1 MPEGGAGGVNV
12 IPCRALIMLVSR
24 TDAVETAVE
33 ALGPEVVG
41 IISSQDFLGP
51 VARTCEDL
59 ESRVMFRYRLVDS
72 PMEIHDSFE
81 RFEHLLSELESLGYA
96 AQDIVLDA
104 SGGTTPMRLGA
115 ALAAMTRGIRMVH
128 QRVVQHYSA
137 GDWVV
142 DKDRPR
148 EVVPMDNPLESSGL
162 LREGQAVE
170 LFNRR
175 DYGAAALV
183 FEDVARKVTGV
194 EREHYYGG
202 LVFLAEGYG
211 AWDVADYGT
220 ALARLKLAVEALH
233 VGFAEDSLS
242 ERAKEITDRI
252 KAHLAFLGKA
262 QGNKPSVEN
271 VVDMVENARRRI
283 LDQRRYDDG
292 VARLYRAVEMWHQ
305 WRLLKRHSV
314 STKGVGWAKVPED
327 ARTRFLEAS
336 SLAELP
342 EDLDLTRARAL
353 DRILN
358 AEAAE
363 DDNVFRDLL
372 QKRNNSILAHGLKP
386 VGEGPAKR
394 FLEYVDAMVDRADVR
409 ASAEHSRLRE
419 L

>member
-1 MPEGGAGGVNV
+1 MTV
-12 IPCRALIMLVSR
+12 IPCKALIMLVSR
-24 TDAVETAVE
+24 TDAVGTAVE
-33 ALGPEVVG
+33 ALSPEVVG

-51 VARTCEDL
+51 VARASEDL
-59 ESRVMFRYRLVDS
+59 EARVVFRYRLVDS

-81 RFEHLLSELESLGYA
+81 RFEHLFSELEGLGYS
-96 AQDIVLDA
+96 AQDVVLDA

-128 QRVVQHYSA
+128 QRVVQHYVA
-137 GDWVV
+137 GDWKV
-142 DKDRPR
+142 DEKRPR

-183 FEDVARKVTGV
+183 FGDVAEKVAGV
-194 EREHYYGG
+194 ERQHYYGG

-220 ALARLKLAVEALH
+220 ALSKLKLAREELS
-233 VGFAEDSLS
+233 VGFAEAALA
-242 ERAKEITDRI
+242 ERAKEIADRI
-252 KAHLAFLGKA
+252 KAHFAFLSKA
-262 QGNKPSVEN
+262 QGDKPSVEN

-283 LDQRRYDDG
+283 ADQRRYDDG

-314 STKGVGWAKVPED
+314 STKVVRWQEIPED
-327 ARTRFLEAS
+327 ARVRFLETS
-336 SLAELP
+336 GLTQLP

-353 DRILN
+353 DQILN
-358 AEAAE
+358 GEAME

-386 VGEGPAKR
+386 VGEGPAKK
-394 FLEYVDAMVDRADVR
+394 FLEYVDAMINRPEVR
-409 ASAEHSRLRE
+409 DSAEHSRLRE

>member
-1 MPEGGAGGVNV
+1 MTV
-12 IPCRALIMLVSR
+12 IPCKALIMLVSR
-24 TDAVETAVE
+24 TDAVRTAVE
-33 ALGPEVVG
+33 ALEPEVVG
-41 IISSQDFLGP
+41 IISSQDFLAP

-59 ESRVMFRYRLVDS
+59 EARVVFRYRLVDS

-81 RFEHLLSELESLGYA
+81 RFEHLFSELEGLGYSTEEV
-96 AQDIVLDA
+96 VLDA

-115 ALAAMTRGIRMVH
+115 ALAAMQRGIRMVH
-128 QRVVQHYSA
+128 QRVVQHYVA
-137 GDWVV
+137 GDWKV

-175 DYGAAALV
+175 DYAAAALV
-183 FEDVARKVTGV
+183 FGDVARKVAGV

-220 ALARLKLAVEALH
+220 ALSKLKLAREELS
-233 VGFAEDSLS
+233 VGFAEAALA
-242 ERAKEITDRI
+242 ERAKEIADRI
-252 KAHLAFLGKA
+252 KAHFAFLGKA
-262 QGNKPSVEN
+262 QGDKLSVEN

-283 LDQRRYDDG
+283 ADQRRYDDG

-314 STKGVGWAKVPED
+314 STKRVRWQELPED
-327 ARTRFLEAS
+327 ARARFLEAS
-336 SLAELP
+336 DLAQLP
-342 EDLDLTRARAL
+342 ENLDLTRARAL
-353 DRILN
+353 DQILSG
-358 AEAAE
+358 EAME

-386 VGEGPAKR
+386 VGEGPAKK
-394 FLEYVDAMVDRADVR
+394 FLEYVDAMIDRPEVR
-409 ASAEHSRLRE
+409 GSAEHSRLRE
-419 L
+419 I